1 MVSMGDWRYTKDF
14 TTAIFDD
21 NQQQIGEGTLYLK
34 GAKVGNAAQFTSY
47 FAADYKLG
55 KKFNI
60 DLGYR
65 FVDGLYADYAI
76 TDAVF
81 TQPDNLGALKLPSYG
96 LADLGLTE
104 RDLFIELSLLHQEKP
119 EIWGKPEISWD
130 QDIIVE
136 LKVSELPALP
146 EFHYDDDSYEIY
158 EDTVRLIIN
167 KHGRLSIIG
176 LYKNPYISIED
187 LKSPNFELGP
197 LDLFEAI
204 WKYDGPIKITGSDSL
219 MKAIHSFNSAK
230 GLGDPFGV
238 VTDEWSHD

>member
-1 MVSMGDWRYTKDF
+1 MKKLIKGFQEFITETSKWRAVDAPIKPELLILIESNHEDFEDYQVYKD
-14 TTAIFDD
+14 
-21 NQQQIGEGTLYLK
+21 
-34 GAKVGNAAQFTSY
+34 
-47 FAADYKLG
+47 
-55 KKFNI
+55 
-60 DLGYR
+60 
-65 FVDGLYADYAI
+65 
-76 TDAVF
+76 
-81 TQPDNLGALKLPSYG
+81 

-104 RDLFIELSLLHQEKP
+104 RNLFIELSLLHQEKP

-130 QDIIVE
+130 QAIIVE

>member
-1 MVSMGDWRYTKDF
+1 MKLKRFQEFITETSKWRAVDAPIKPELLILIESNHEDFEDYQVYKD
-14 TTAIFDD
+14 
-21 NQQQIGEGTLYLK
+21 
-34 GAKVGNAAQFTSY
+34 
-47 FAADYKLG
+47 
-55 KKFNI
+55 
-60 DLGYR
+60 
-65 FVDGLYADYAI
+65 
-76 TDAVF
+76 
-81 TQPDNLGALKLPSYG
+81 

>member
-1 MVSMGDWRYTKDF
+1 MKLKRFQEFITETSKWRAVDAPIKPELLILIESNHEDFEDYQVYKD
-14 TTAIFDD
+14 
-21 NQQQIGEGTLYLK
+21 
-34 GAKVGNAAQFTSY
+34 
-47 FAADYKLG
+47 
-55 KKFNI
+55 
-60 DLGYR
+60 
-65 FVDGLYADYAI
+65 
-76 TDAVF
+76 
-81 TQPDNLGALKLPSYG
+81 

-104 RDLFIELSLLHQEKP
+104 RNLFIELSLLHQEKP